1 LHSSLRFGIQLSIV
15 MCMTVYICRVCR
27 LSVYFCFVAVAVLC
41 AQAYFEAEEILMRVT
56 GRLHISVDRL
66 YLNLG
71 IAHEEAGDWSKA
83 YDSFY
88 KWYEVCRDLYGSNHT
103 KTRRPISTL
112 HESAYRRIAEE
123 RGVAV
128 PSFPDE

>member
-1 LHSSLRFGIQLSIV
+1 MS
-15 MCMTVYICRVCR
+15 
-27 LSVYFCFVAVAVLC
+27 
-41 AQAYFEAEEILMRVT
+41 QAYFEAEEILMRVT

-71 IAHEEAGDWSKA
+71 IAFEESGDYQKA

-88 KWYEVCRDLYGSNHT
+88 KWYEVCKDLYGSNHT

-112 HESAYRRIAEE
+112 HEAAYVRIAGE
-123 RGVAV
+123 RGVEV
-128 PSFPDE
+128 PQQPASQE